1 MRATCS
7 ALLFSTFLCLS
18 NFSPAFPSTTHAGK
32 ITNFGFRHQRAKM
45 RAMRARVQPSPS
57 SPLATLLLGRPSA
70 SNVLVSRQIAGPLKI
85 NCDPLFPLRSSS
97 ARRYNTATS
106 TLGTTSRSRPTHTEE
121 ARPKDRR
128 PGGQDV
134 KKSRSMQQR
143 TGSNNAVEPKA
154 EAKEV
159 ANATE
164 KGTTRNVL
172 PADGPYRLVERLAKR
187 IARSGLCSRREAER
201 LIEEVGTAFSLH
213 HACSASRADLVVLG
227 RSCCALLCPP
237 GIGLGGW
244 RDRQDARH
252 QCHSCFSGDD
262 QQQKGANH
270 RHF

>member
-1 MRATCS
+1 
-7 ALLFSTFLCLS
+7 
-18 NFSPAFPSTTHAGK
+18 
-32 ITNFGFRHQRAKM
+32 
-45 RAMRARVQPSPS
+45 MRARVQPSPS

-70 SNVLVSRQIAGPLKI
+70 SNALVSRQIAGPLKI

-97 ARRYNTATS
+97 ARRYNTA
-106 TLGTTSRSRPTHTEE
+106 LGTTSRSRPIHTEE

-134 KKSRSMQQR
+134 KKISVA
-143 TGSNNAVEPKA
+143 TGTSKAVEPKA

-213 HACSASRADLVVLG
+213 HVRSASRADLFLLG
-227 RSCCALLCPP
+227 RLLCVAVPTRDWSQWMARSSRRPP
-237 GIGLGGW
+237 STSLLPQW
-244 RDRQDARH
+244 
-252 QCHSCFSGDD
+252 
-262 QQQKGANH
+262 
-270 RHF
+270 